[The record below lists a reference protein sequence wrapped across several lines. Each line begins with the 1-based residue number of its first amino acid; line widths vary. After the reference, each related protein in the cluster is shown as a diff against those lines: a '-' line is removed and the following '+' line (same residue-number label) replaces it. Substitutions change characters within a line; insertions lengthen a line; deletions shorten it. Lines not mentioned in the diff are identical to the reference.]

1 MNFFTH
7 FQAERTKSGNHFI
20 VALGVVGVIA
30 ALAIVGFLWLNAEF
44 AAIRNQ
50 SDTIRA
56 WLASDEVK
64 EKQAEVAALKQE
76 VQVLEQYATAVG
88 SALGKIDQSQ
98 VIGTELL
105 AFVTAQLP
113 AETDLVSIGYTGRDI
128 RMVFRSPVATDPMD
142 TLRAFRMAERV
153 HAAELLSITAVPM
166 ETEPDEGNEEPEGP
180 VPMTYTFDINVALK
194 GGEAE

>member
-1 MNFFTH
+1 MRDMNFFTH

-44 AAIRNQ
+44 AAIRKD

-64 EKQAEVAALKQE
+64 EKQAEVAALKKE
-76 VQVLEQYATAVG
+76 VQVLENYALAVG
-88 SALGKIDQSQ
+88 SAADRIGRSE
-98 VIGTELL
+98 VIRTELL
-105 AFVTAQLP
+105 AFVTAHLP
-113 AETDLVSIGYTGRDI
+113 ADTTLLSISYTGRDI
-128 RMVFRSPVATDPMD
+128 RMVFDSPLATDPMD
-142 TLRAFRMAERV
+142 TLRAFRGAEEV
-153 HAAELLSITAVPM
+153 NTAELLTIRSDTLNTV
-166 ETEPDEGNEEPEGP
+166 
-180 VPMTYTFDINVALK
+180 YTFDMVVTLK